1 MPEWEIKL
9 SPSLQEMPFDS
20 RARHNSCTA
29 WHGTVNLEWSAWLR
43 FTIRWS
49 WTMSCH
55 IDMVLLSSILSLILF
70 FPLFSSSQL
79 KCLFSELRR
88 RQFVRP
94 SAITNLSLAARLG
107 WLRPKRSGPS
117 PVSHCTT
124 LPSVSDQL
132 GVCAT
137 CLYCP
142 LLPGQKCQ
150 WIAQRV
156 CCTNQAHDRKSG
168 AVLNRLYFLGRVTH
182 G

>member
-29 WHGTVNLEWSAWLR
+29 WHGKFRMIGSAQIHNAMIMYDVVSYWYGFIEQHL
-43 FTIRWS
+43 
-49 WTMSCH
+49 
-55 IDMVLLSSILSLILF
+55 VLDIIFPAILLISAQMF
-70 FPLFSSSQL
+70 IF
-79 KCLFSELRR
+79 RVAT
-88 RQFVRP
+88 FVEP

-137 CLYCP
+137 CLYC
-142 LLPGQKCQ
+142 
-150 WIAQRV
+150 V
-156 CCTNQAHDRKSG
+156 FV
-168 AVLNRLYFLGRVTH
+168 VLIKHTTESLVLC
-182 G
+182 

>member
-1 MPEWEIKL
+1 
-9 SPSLQEMPFDS
+9 MPFDS

-29 WHGTVNLEWSAWLR
+29 WHGKFRMIGSAQIHNA
-43 FTIRWS
+43 TI
-49 WTMSCH
+49 MYDGFIEQH
-55 IDMVLLSSILSLILF
+55 LVLDIIFPAILLISAQMF
-70 FPLFSSSQL
+70 IFRVATSA
-79 KCLFSELRR
+79 R
-88 RQFVRP
+88 RQFVGP

-168 AVLNRLYFLGRVTH
+168 AVLNRLYFLGRVTN

>member
-29 WHGTVNLEWSAWLR
+29 WYGKFRMIGSAQIHNAMIMYDVVSYWYGFIEQHL
-43 FTIRWS
+43 
-49 WTMSCH
+49 
-55 IDMVLLSSILSLILF
+55 VLDIIFPAILLISAQMF
-70 FPLFSSSQL
+70 IF
-79 KCLFSELRR
+79 RVAT
-88 RQFVRP
+88 FVEP

-137 CLYCP
+137 CLYC
-142 LLPGQKCQ
+142 
-150 WIAQRV
+150 V
-156 CCTNQAHDRKSG
+156 FV
-168 AVLNRLYFLGRVTH
+168 VLIKHTTESLVLC
-182 G
+182 

>member
-20 RARHNSCTA
+20 RARHNLAQIHNATIMYDGFIEQHLVLDIIFPA
-29 WHGTVNLEWSAWLR
+29 ILLISAQMFIFR
-43 FTIRWS
+43 VAT
-49 WTMSCH
+49 
-55 IDMVLLSSILSLILF
+55 
-70 FPLFSSSQL
+70 
-79 KCLFSELRR
+79 
-88 RQFVRP
+88 FVGP

-168 AVLNRLYFLGRVTH
+168 AVLNRLYILGRVTNS
-182 G
+182 

>member
-29 WHGTVNLEWSAWLR
+29 WRGKFRMIGSAQIHNA
-43 FTIRWS
+43 TI
-49 WTMSCH
+49 MYDGFIEQH
-55 IDMVLLSSILSLILF
+55 LVLDIIFPAILLISAQMF
-70 FPLFSSSQL
+70 NF
-79 KCLFSELRR
+79 RVAT
-88 RQFVRP
+88 FVGP

-137 CLYCP
+137 CLYC
-142 LLPGQKCQ
+142 
-150 WIAQRV
+150 V
-156 CCTNQAHDRKSG
+156 FV
-168 AVLNRLYFLGRVTH
+168 VLIKHTTESLVLC
-182 G
+182 

>member
-29 WHGTVNLEWSAWLR
+29 WYGKFRMIGSAQIHNS
-43 FTIRWS
+43 TI
-49 WTMSCH
+49 MYDGFIEQH
-55 IDMVLLSSILSLILF
+55 LVLDIIFPAILLISAQMF
-70 FPLFSSSQL
+70 IF
-79 KCLFSELRR
+79 RVAT
-88 RQFVRP
+88 FVGP

-137 CLYCP
+137 CLYC
-142 LLPGQKCQ
+142 
-150 WIAQRV
+150 V
-156 CCTNQAHDRKSG
+156 FV
-168 AVLNRLYFLGRVTH
+168 VLIKHTTESLVLC
-182 G
+182 

>member
-1 MPEWEIKL
+1 
-9 SPSLQEMPFDS
+9 MPFDS

-29 WHGTVNLEWSAWLR
+29 WHGKFRMIGSAQIHNA
-43 FTIRWS
+43 TI
-49 WTMSCH
+49 MYDGFIEQH
-55 IDMVLLSSILSLILF
+55 LVLDIIYY
-70 FPLFSSSQL
+70 FSRYSPQL

-88 RQFVRP
+88 RQFVGP

-142 LLPGQKCQ
+142 LLPGQECQ

-168 AVLNRLYFLGRVTH
+168 AVLNRLYFLGRVKN

>member
-29 WHGTVNLEWSAWLR
+29 WHGKFRMIGSAQIHNARIMYDGFIEQHL
-43 FTIRWS
+43 
-49 WTMSCH
+49 
-55 IDMVLLSSILSLILF
+55 VLYIIFPAILLISAQMF
-70 FPLFSSSQL
+70 IF
-79 KCLFSELRR
+79 RVAT
-88 RQFVRP
+88 FVGP

-137 CLYCP
+137 CLYC
-142 LLPGQKCQ
+142 
-150 WIAQRV
+150 V
-156 CCTNQAHDRKSG
+156 FV
-168 AVLNRLYFLGRVTH
+168 VLIKHMTESLVLC
-182 G
+182 

>member
-9 SPSLQEMPFDS
+9 SPSLQEMPFIS

-29 WHGTVNLEWSAWLR
+29 WYGKFRMIGSAQIHNA
-43 FTIRWS
+43 TI
-49 WTMSCH
+49 MYDGFIEQH
-55 IDMVLLSSILSLILF
+55 LVLDIIYPAILPISAQMFIF
-70 FPLFSSSQL
+70 
-79 KCLFSELRR
+79 RVAT
-88 RQFVRP
+88 FVGP

-137 CLYCP
+137 CLYC
-142 LLPGQKCQ
+142 
-150 WIAQRV
+150 V
-156 CCTNQAHDRKSG
+156 FV
-168 AVLNRLYFLGRVTH
+168 VLIKHTTESLVLC
-182 G
+182 

>member
-29 WHGTVNLEWSAWLR
+29 WHGFRMIGSAQIHNA
-43 FTIRWS
+43 TI
-49 WTMSCH
+49 MYDGFIEQH
-55 IDMVLLSSILSLILF
+55 LVLVLDIIFPAILLISAQMF
-70 FPLFSSSQL
+70 IF
-79 KCLFSELRR
+79 RVAT
-88 RQFVRP
+88 FVGP

-107 WLRPKRSGPS
+107 WLRPKRSGLS

-137 CLYCP
+137 CLYC
-142 LLPGQKCQ
+142 
-150 WIAQRV
+150 V
-156 CCTNQAHDRKSG
+156 FV
-168 AVLNRLYFLGRVTH
+168 VLIKHTTESLVLC
-182 G
+182 

>member
-1 MPEWEIKL
+1 MWCQNGRSSYRLLFRKCRSTLGP
-9 SPSLQEMPFDS
+9 DTTV
-20 RARHNSCTA
+20 AR
-29 WHGTVNLEWSAWLR
+29 HGTVNLEWSARLR
-43 FTIRWS
+43 FTTRR
-49 WTMSCH
+49 SCT
-55 IDMVLLSSILSLILF
+55 MVLLSSILSLILF

-88 RQFVRP
+88 RQFVGP

-137 CLYCP
+137 CLYC
-142 LLPGQKCQ
+142 
-150 WIAQRV
+150 V
-156 CCTNQAHDRKSG
+156 FV
-168 AVLNRLYFLGRVTH
+168 VLIKHTTESLVLC
-182 G
+182 

>member
-1 MPEWEIKL
+1 MPGWEIKL

-29 WHGTVNLEWSAWLR
+29 WHGKFRMIGSAQIHNA
-43 FTIRWS
+43 TI
-49 WTMSCH
+49 MYDGFIEQH
-55 IDMVLLSSILSLILF
+55 LVLDIIFPAILLISAQMF
-70 FPLFSSSQL
+70 IF
-79 KCLFSELRR
+79 RVAT
-88 RQFVRP
+88 FVGP

-137 CLYCP
+137 CLYC
-142 LLPGQKCQ
+142 
-150 WIAQRV
+150 V
-156 CCTNQAHDRKSG
+156 FV
-168 AVLNRLYFLGRVTH
+168 VLIKHTTESLVLC
-182 G
+182 

>member
-1 MPEWEIKL
+1 MVPEWEIKL

-29 WHGTVNLEWSAWLR
+29 WHGKFRMIGSAQIHNAMII
-43 FTIRWS
+43 FPAI
-49 WTMSCH
+49 
-55 IDMVLLSSILSLILF
+55 LLISAQMFIF
-70 FPLFSSSQL
+70 
-79 KCLFSELRR
+79 RVAT
-88 RQFVRP
+88 FVGP